1 MRTALLLVVT
11 VSSFGCSS
19 AAPLTDA
26 ERSALQ
32 AEVETELRQAY
43 DLSKPGV
50 ADRMMALYP
59 EGSRIISANTGRVMS
74 DRDSV
79 MSGIRYFWEN
89 VGVNMKDPRWVWDS
103 FHTDVLS
110 RDAAVV
116 TAAYHIPHRNPRNEP
131 HVLGGAMT
139 VVMQK
144 REGRWVVVQEHLSD
158 TPQQQNQDSISP

>member
-1 MRTALLLVVT
+1 MRTALPLVV
-11 VSSFGCSS
+11 VSLLGCSGG
-19 AAPLTDA
+19 APLTDA
-26 ERSALQ
+26 ERSAVQ
-32 AEVETELRQAY
+32 AEVEAELRQAY

-59 EGSRIISANTGRVMS
+59 EGSRIISANTGRVTS

-89 VGVNMKDPRWVWDS
+89 VGVNMKEPRWVWDG

-139 VVMQK
+139 LLMQK
-144 REGRWVVVQEHLSD
+144 KSGRWVVTQEHLSD
-158 TPQQQNQDSISP
+158 TPQRQIQDSTSP